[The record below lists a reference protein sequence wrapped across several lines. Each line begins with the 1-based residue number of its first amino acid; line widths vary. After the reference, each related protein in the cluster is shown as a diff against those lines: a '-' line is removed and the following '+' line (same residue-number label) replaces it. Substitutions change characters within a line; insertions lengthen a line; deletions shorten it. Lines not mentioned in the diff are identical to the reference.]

1 MAASKK
7 RAASTKRSA
16 KTASHVDDA
25 FERVEAVAALLASAA
40 ALLWVVYD
48 MSDDIRQ
55 EWRRLRGSP
64 SRPAKRSAAR
74 AKFVGPIV
82 VDHRDGDHHVRN

>member
-7 RAASTKRSA
+7 RSA
-16 KTASHVDDA
+16 KVTAHVDDA
-25 FERVEAVAALLASAA
+25 FERIEAAAALFASAA

-64 SRPAKRSAAR
+64 ARPAKRSAAR
-74 AKFVGPIV
+74 TKFVAPIV
-82 VDHRDGDHHVRN
+82 VDHRDGDHHIRN